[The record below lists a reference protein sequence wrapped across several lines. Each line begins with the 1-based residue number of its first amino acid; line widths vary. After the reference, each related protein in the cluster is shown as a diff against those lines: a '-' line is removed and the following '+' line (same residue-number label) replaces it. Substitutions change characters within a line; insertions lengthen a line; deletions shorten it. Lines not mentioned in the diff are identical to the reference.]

1 MPSSGEAEPRGSSC
15 VLYDTYNT
23 FCTIHIRNVLNAT
36 NEWASGVC
44 RTIQVVQS
52 IFLPFPLSV
61 YPWREDP
68 TSVASLP
75 LTSPLIMP
83 STGEAEPRGSSCVLY
98 DTYNAFCTIHI
109 LNVLNATHEWALA
122 PAQVFVSAR
131 KVELFEDPTSIRTR
145 LITWMVPVITFSYT
159 RLLTVSRRVR
169 AKRSRERVP
178 AFCTI
183 PIIHSV

>member
-1 MPSSGEAEPRGSSC
+1 MNGGSVVASLPLTSPLITPSTGEAEPRGSTC

-23 FCTIHIRNVLNAT
+23 FCTIHIRNLSNGT
-36 NEWASGVC
+36 NEWASVVC
-44 RTIQVVQS
+44 GKVQVVHS

-131 KVELFEDPTSIRTR
+131 KVELFENPTSIRP
-145 LITWMVPVITFSYT
+145 L
-159 RLLTVSRRVR
+159 
-169 AKRSRERVP
+169 
-178 AFCTI
+178 
-183 PIIHSV
+183 